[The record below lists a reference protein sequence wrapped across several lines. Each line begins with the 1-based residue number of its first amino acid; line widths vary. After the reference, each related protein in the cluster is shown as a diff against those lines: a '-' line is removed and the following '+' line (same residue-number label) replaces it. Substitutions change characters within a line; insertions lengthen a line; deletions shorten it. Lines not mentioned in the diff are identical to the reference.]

1 MIKCLGREKKMET
14 DRIKIRWSKRDNDL
28 LVSYDDKRNGH
39 FVSNLVLTDE
49 LLSQLEARGYDIKTL
64 KFEIKKK

>member
-1 MIKCLGREKKMET
+1 MEK

-39 FVSNLVLTDE
+39 FVSNIMLNDE
-49 LLSQLEARGYDIKTL
+49 LISGLEARGYDLKTL
-64 KFEIKKK
+64 RFEIKKKI